1 MNKGW
6 MLVVNNLHYNFI
18 MTGSL
23 SEKHTLFAEECFTN
37 LFDCFETLLN
47 ISGIRNARVSVYQ
60 AGAKK
65 AKHGKIRW
73 DKQELLRIVTDDEL
87 IPLMLAIEAPSI
99 KSSYNKG
106 TTPEVYILL
115 SNDPM
120 CQSSNH
126 CGMLVSI
133 RQDVY
138 ESIDQ
143 AIVEDVM
150 MKLSQWLKA
159 NKLLHSSRNFYAGS
173 KARAIM
179 DILPFMLE
187 QDTPDMKYVFQTWT
201 PFPLPHT

>member
-1 MNKGW
+1 M
-6 MLVVNNLHYNFI
+6 VNNLHYNFI

-47 ISGIRNARVSVYQ
+47 ISGIRNTCVSVYQ
-60 AGAKK
+60 SKK
-65 AKHGKIRW
+65 AKLGKIRW

-87 IPLMLAIEAPSI
+87 TPLMLVIEAPSI

-120 CQSSNH
+120 GQSPNN

-138 ESIDQ
+138 EHIDRTS
-143 AIVEDVM
+143 VEDVM
-150 MKLSQWLKA
+150 MELSQLIKA

-187 QDTPDMKYVFQTWT
+187 QDTPDMKYVFQSWT

>member
-1 MNKGW
+1 
-6 MLVVNNLHYNFI
+6 
-18 MTGSL
+18 
-23 SEKHTLFAEECFTN
+23 LFAEECFAN
-37 LFDCFETLLN
+37 LFDCFETFLN
-47 ISGIRNARVSVYQ
+47 ISGIRNTRVSIYQ
-60 AGAKK
+60 STK

-73 DKQELLRIVTDDEL
+73 DKQELLRIVTNDEL
-87 IPLMLAIEAPSI
+87 TPLMLVIEAPSI

-120 CQSSNH
+120 SQSSNN
-126 CGMLVSI
+126 CGILVSI

-138 ESIDQ
+138 ERIDQ
-143 AIVEDVM
+143 TIVEDVM
-150 MKLSQWLKA
+150 MQLSQRIKA
-159 NKLLHSSRNFYAGS
+159 NKMLHSSRNFYAGS

-187 QDTPDMKYVFQTWT
+187 QDTPDMKYVFQSWT

>member
-1 MNKGW
+1 M
-6 MLVVNNLHYNFI
+6 VNNLHYNFI

-47 ISGIRNARVSVYQ
+47 ISGIRNTRVSVYQ

-106 TTPEVYILL
+106 TTPEVYILC
-115 SNDPM
+115 PM
-120 CQSSNH
+120 TPCANLLIIAACSFQSVRTFMKVSTKQSSKT
-126 CGMLVSI
+126 L
-133 RQDVY
+133 
-138 ESIDQ
+138 
-143 AIVEDVM
+143 
-150 MKLSQWLKA
+150 
-159 NKLLHSSRNFYAGS
+159 
-173 KARAIM
+173 
-179 DILPFMLE
+179 
-187 QDTPDMKYVFQTWT
+187 
-201 PFPLPHT
+201 

>member
-1 MNKGW
+1 M
-6 MLVVNNLHYNFI
+6 VNNLHYNFI

-23 SEKHTLFAEECFTN
+23 SEKHTLFAEECFSN

-47 ISGIRNARVSVYQ
+47 ISGIRNTRVSIYQ
-60 AGAKK
+60 SKK
-65 AKHGKIRW
+65 AKHGKIHW
-73 DKQELLRIVTDDEL
+73 DKQELLRIVTDDDL
-87 IPLMLAIEAPSI
+87 TPLMLVIEAPSI
-99 KSSYNKG
+99 KSSYNKE

-120 CQSSNH
+120 GQSPNN

-138 ESIDQ
+138 ERIDQ
-143 AIVEDVM
+143 TSVEDVM
-150 MKLSQWLKA
+150 LQLSQWIKA
-159 NKLLHSSRNFYAGS
+159 DKLLHSSRNFYAGS

-187 QDTPDMKYVFQTWT
+187 KDTPDMRFIFQSWT
-201 PFPLPHT
+201 PFPSPHT

>member
-23 SEKHTLFAEECFTN
+23 SEKHTLFAEECFSN

-47 ISGIRNARVSVYQ
+47 ISGIRNTRVSIYQ
-60 AGAKK
+60 SKK
-65 AKHGKIRW
+65 AKHGKIHW

-87 IPLMLAIEAPSI
+87 TPLMLVIEAPSI

-120 CQSSNH
+120 GQSPNN

-138 ESIDQ
+138 ERIDQ
-143 AIVEDVM
+143 TSVEDVM
-150 MKLSQWLKA
+150 LQLSQLIKA

-187 QDTPDMKYVFQTWT
+187 KDTPDMRHVFQSWT

>member
-6 MLVVNNLHYNFI
+6 MHVVNNLHYNFI

-23 SEKHTLFAEECFTN
+23 SEKHTLFAEECFSN

-47 ISGIRNARVSVYQ
+47 ISGIRNTRVSIYHS
-60 AGAKK
+60 KK
-65 AKHGKIRW
+65 AKHGKIHW

-87 IPLMLAIEAPSI
+87 TPLMLVIEAPSI

-120 CQSSNH
+120 GQSPNN

-138 ESIDQ
+138 ERIDQ
-143 AIVEDVM
+143 TSVEDVM
-150 MKLSQWLKA
+150 LQLSQWIKA
-159 NKLLHSSRNFYAGS
+159 DKLLHSSRNFYAGS

-179 DILPFMLE
+179 DILPCMLE
-187 QDTPDMKYVFQTWT
+187 KDTPDMKYVFQSWT

>member
-6 MLVVNNLHYNFI
+6 MLVVNNL
-18 MTGSL
+18 
-23 SEKHTLFAEECFTN
+23 
-37 LFDCFETLLN
+37 
-47 ISGIRNARVSVYQ
+47 
-60 AGAKK
+60 
-65 AKHGKIRW
+65 
-73 DKQELLRIVTDDEL
+73 QELLRIVTDDEL

-120 CQSSNH
+120 CPSNH

-138 ESIDQ
+138 ENIDQ

-159 NKLLHSSRNFYAGS
+159 HKLLHSPRNFYAGS

-179 DILPFMLE
+179 DIVPFMLE
-187 QDTPDMKYVFQTWT
+187 QDTPDMKYVFQSWT

>member
-23 SEKHTLFAEECFTN
+23 SEKHTLFAEECFAN
-37 LFDCFETLLN
+37 LFDCFETFLN
-47 ISGIRNARVSVYQ
+47 ISGIRNTRVSIYQ
-60 AGAKK
+60 STK

-73 DKQELLRIVTDDEL
+73 DKQELLRIVTNDEL
-87 IPLMLAIEAPSI
+87 TPLMLVIEAPSI

-120 CQSSNH
+120 SQSSNN
-126 CGMLVSI
+126 CGILVSI

-138 ESIDQ
+138 ERINQ
-143 AIVEDVM
+143 TIVEDVM
-150 MKLSQWLKA
+150 MQLSQWIKA
-159 NKLLHSSRNFYAGS
+159 NKMLHSSRNFYAGS

-187 QDTPDMKYVFQTWT
+187 QDTPDMKYVFQSWT

>member
-37 LFDCFETLLN
+37 LFDCFETFLN
-47 ISGIRNARVSVYQ
+47 ISGIRNTRVSVYQ
-60 AGAKK
+60 SKK

-73 DKQELLRIVTDDEL
+73 DKQELLRIVTDNEL
-87 IPLMLAIEAPSI
+87 TPLMLVIEAPSI

-120 CQSSNH
+120 GQSPNN

-133 RQDVY
+133 RQDIY
-138 ESIDQ
+138 ERIDQ
-143 AIVEDVM
+143 TIVEDVM
-150 MKLSQWLKA
+150 MQLSQWIKA
-159 NKLLHSSRNFYAGS
+159 TKLLHSSRNFYAGS

-187 QDTPDMKYVFQTWT
+187 KDTPDMKYVFQSWT
-201 PFPLPHT
+201 PYPLPHT

>member
-23 SEKHTLFAEECFTN
+23 SEKHTLFAEECFSN

-47 ISGIRNARVSVYQ
+47 ISGIRNTRVSIYQ
-60 AGAKK
+60 SKK
-65 AKHGKIRW
+65 AKHGKIHW

-87 IPLMLAIEAPSI
+87 TPLMLVIEAPSI

-120 CQSSNH
+120 GQSPNN

-138 ESIDQ
+138 ERIDQ
-143 AIVEDVM
+143 TSVEDVM
-150 MKLSQWLKA
+150 LQLSQLIKA

-187 QDTPDMKYVFQTWT
+187 KDTPDMRYVFQSWT

>member
-1 MNKGW
+1 

-18 MTGSL
+18 MAGSL

-47 ISGIRNARVSVYQ
+47 ISGIRNTRVSIYQ
-60 AGAKK
+60 SKK

-87 IPLMLAIEAPSI
+87 TPLMLVIEAPSI

-115 SNDPM
+115 SNGPM
-120 CQSSNH
+120 GQSPNN

-138 ESIDQ
+138 KRIDRTS
-143 AIVEDVM
+143 VEDVM
-150 MKLSQWLKA
+150 LRLSQLIKA

-187 QDTPDMKYVFQTWT
+187 QDTPDMKYVFQSWT

>member
-1 MNKGW
+1 MI
-6 MLVVNNLHYNFI
+6 NNLHYNFI

-23 SEKHTLFAEECFTN
+23 SEKHTLFVEECFTN

-47 ISGIRNARVSVYQ
+47 ISGIRNTRVSVYQ

-99 KSSYNKG
+99 KSSYNQG

-120 CQSSNH
+120 GQSPNN

-138 ESIDQ
+138 GRIDRTS
-143 AIVEDVM
+143 VEDVILQ
-150 MKLSQWLKA
+150 LSQLIKA

-187 QDTPDMKYVFQTWT
+187 KDTPDMKYVFQLWT

>member
-1 MNKGW
+1 M
-6 MLVVNNLHYNFI
+6 
-18 MTGSL
+18 
-23 SEKHTLFAEECFTN
+23 
-37 LFDCFETLLN
+37 
-47 ISGIRNARVSVYQ
+47 
-60 AGAKK
+60 
-65 AKHGKIRW
+65 
-73 DKQELLRIVTDDEL
+73 

-120 CQSSNH
+120 CPSNH

-138 ESIDQ
+138 ENIDQ

-159 NKLLHSSRNFYAGS
+159 HKLLHSPRNFYAGS
-173 KARAIM
+173 KARAINGYCSIYARTGYPGYEVCFSIV
-179 DILPFMLE
+179 DSVPFTTHLNN
-187 QDTPDMKYVFQTWT
+187 PPY
-201 PFPLPHT
+201 H

>member
-1 MNKGW
+1 

-23 SEKHTLFAEECFTN
+23 SKKHTLFDEECFSN

-47 ISGIRNARVSVYQ
+47 ISGIRNTRVSIYQ
-60 AGAKK
+60 SKK
-65 AKHGKIRW
+65 AKHGKIHW

-87 IPLMLAIEAPSI
+87 TPLMLVIEAPSI

-120 CQSSNH
+120 GQSPNN

-138 ESIDQ
+138 ERIDQ
-143 AIVEDVM
+143 TSVEDVM
-150 MKLSQWLKA
+150 LQLSQLIKA

-187 QDTPDMKYVFQTWT
+187 KDTPDMRYVFQSWT

>member
-1 MNKGW
+1 M
-6 MLVVNNLHYNFI
+6 VNNLHYNFI

-23 SEKHTLFAEECFTN
+23 SEKHTLFAEECFAN
-37 LFDCFETLLN
+37 LFDCFETFLN
-47 ISGIRNARVSVYQ
+47 ISGIRNTRVSIYQ
-60 AGAKK
+60 STK

-73 DKQELLRIVTDDEL
+73 DKQELLRIVTNDEL
-87 IPLMLAIEAPSI
+87 TPLMLVIEAPSI

-120 CQSSNH
+120 SQSSNN
-126 CGMLVSI
+126 CGILVSI

-138 ESIDQ
+138 ERIDQ
-143 AIVEDVM
+143 TIVEDVM
-150 MKLSQWLKA
+150 MQLSQWIKA
-159 NKLLHSSRNFYAGS
+159 NKMLHSSRNFYAGS

-187 QDTPDMKYVFQTWT
+187 QDTPDMKYVFQSWT

>member
-1 MNKGW
+1 MH
-6 MLVVNNLHYNFI
+6 VVNNLHYNFI

-23 SEKHTLFAEECFTN
+23 SEKHTLFAEECFSN

-47 ISGIRNARVSVYQ
+47 ISGIRNTRVSIYQ
-60 AGAKK
+60 SKK
-65 AKHGKIRW
+65 AKHGKIHW
-73 DKQELLRIVTDDEL
+73 DKQELLRIVTDDDL
-87 IPLMLAIEAPSI
+87 TPLMLVIEAPSI
-99 KSSYNKG
+99 KSSYNKE

-120 CQSSNH
+120 GQSPNN

-138 ESIDQ
+138 ERIDQ
-143 AIVEDVM
+143 TSVEDVM
-150 MKLSQWLKA
+150 LQLSQWIKA
-159 NKLLHSSRNFYAGS
+159 DKLLHSSRNFYAGS

-187 QDTPDMKYVFQTWT
+187 KDTPDMRFIFQSWT
-201 PFPLPHT
+201 PFPSPHT

>member
-1 MNKGW
+1 

-23 SEKHTLFAEECFTN
+23 SEKHTLFAEECFSN

-47 ISGIRNARVSVYQ
+47 ISGIRNTRVSIYQ
-60 AGAKK
+60 SKK
-65 AKHGKIRW
+65 AKHGKIHW

-87 IPLMLAIEAPSI
+87 TPLILVIEAPSI

-120 CQSSNH
+120 GQSPNN

-138 ESIDQ
+138 ERIDQ
-143 AIVEDVM
+143 TSVEDVM
-150 MKLSQWLKA
+150 LQLSQLIKA

-179 DILPFMLE
+179 DILPFILE
-187 QDTPDMKYVFQTWT
+187 KDTPDMRYVFQSWT

>member
-1 MNKGW
+1 
-6 MLVVNNLHYNFI
+6 

-23 SEKHTLFAEECFTN
+23 SEKHTLFAEECFSN

-47 ISGIRNARVSVYQ
+47 ISGIRNTRVSIYQ
-60 AGAKK
+60 SKK
-65 AKHGKIRW
+65 AKHGKIHW
-73 DKQELLRIVTDDEL
+73 DKQELLRIVTDDDL
-87 IPLMLAIEAPSI
+87 TPLMLVIEAPSI
-99 KSSYNKG
+99 KSSYNKE

-120 CQSSNH
+120 GQSPNN

-138 ESIDQ
+138 ERIDQ
-143 AIVEDVM
+143 TSVEDVM
-150 MKLSQWLKA
+150 LQLSQWIKA
-159 NKLLHSSRNFYAGS
+159 DKLLHSSRNFYAGS

-187 QDTPDMKYVFQTWT
+187 KDTPDMRFIFQSWT
-201 PFPLPHT
+201 PFPSPHT

>member
-1 MNKGW
+1 MH
-6 MLVVNNLHYNFI
+6 VVNNLHYNFI

-23 SEKHTLFAEECFTN
+23 SEKHTLFAEGCFTN

-47 ISGIRNARVSVYQ
+47 ISRIRNTRVSVYQ

-73 DKQELLRIVTDDEL
+73 DKQVLLRIVTDDEL
-87 IPLMLAIEAPSI
+87 TPLMLVIEAPSI

-115 SNDPM
+115 SNAPM
-120 CQSSNH
+120 GQSPDN

-138 ESIDQ
+138 ENIDQ

-150 MKLSQWLKA
+150 MKLSQLIKA

-187 QDTPDMKYVFQTWT
+187 KDTPDMKYVFQSWT
-201 PFPLPHT
+201 PFPLPHI

>member
-1 MNKGW
+1 

-23 SEKHTLFAEECFTN
+23 SEKHTLFAEECFSN

-47 ISGIRNARVSVYQ
+47 ISGIRNTRVSIYQ
-60 AGAKK
+60 SKK
-65 AKHGKIRW
+65 AKHGKIHW

-87 IPLMLAIEAPSI
+87 TPLMLVIEAPSI

-120 CQSSNH
+120 GQSPNN

-138 ESIDQ
+138 ERIDQ
-143 AIVEDVM
+143 TSVEDVM
-150 MKLSQWLKA
+150 LQLSQLIKA

-187 QDTPDMKYVFQTWT
+187 KDTPDMRYVFQSWT

>member
-1 MNKGW
+1 M
-6 MLVVNNLHYNFI
+6 VNNLHYNFI

-23 SEKHTLFAEECFTN
+23 SEKHTLFSEECFTH

-47 ISGIRNARVSVYQ
+47 ISGIRNTRVSVYQ
-60 AGAKK
+60 SGAKK
-65 AKHGKIRW
+65 VKHGKIRW
-73 DKQELLRIVTDDEL
+73 DKQELLRIVTDNEL
-87 IPLMLAIEAPSI
+87 TPLMLVIEAPSI

-120 CQSSNH
+120 GQSLNN

-138 ESIDQ
+138 ERIDQ
-143 AIVEDVM
+143 TSVEDVM
-150 MKLSQWLKA
+150 LQLSQLIKA

-187 QDTPDMKYVFQTWT
+187 KDTPDMKYVFQSWT
-201 PFPLPHT
+201 PYPLCHT

>member
-18 MTGSL
+18 MIGSL

-47 ISGIRNARVSVYQ
+47 ISGIRNTRVSVYQ
-60 AGAKK
+60 SKK

-73 DKQELLRIVTDDEL
+73 DKQELLRIVTDNEL
-87 IPLMLAIEAPSI
+87 TPLMLVIEAPSI

-120 CQSSNH
+120 GQSPNN

-133 RQDVY
+133 RQDIY
-138 ESIDQ
+138 ERIDQ
-143 AIVEDVM
+143 TIVEDVM
-150 MKLSQWLKA
+150 IQLSQWIKA
-159 NKLLHSSRNFYAGS
+159 TKLLHSSRNFYAGS

-187 QDTPDMKYVFQTWT
+187 KDTPDMKYVFQSWT
-201 PFPLPHT
+201 PYPLPHT

>member
-1 MNKGW
+1 M
-6 MLVVNNLHYNFI
+6 VNNLHYNFI
-18 MTGSL
+18 MVGSL

-47 ISGIRNARVSVYQ
+47 ISGIRNTRVSIYQ
-60 AGAKK
+60 SKK

-87 IPLMLAIEAPSI
+87 TPLMLVIEAPSI

-115 SNDPM
+115 SNGPM
-120 CQSSNH
+120 GQSPNN

-138 ESIDQ
+138 KRIDRTS
-143 AIVEDVM
+143 VEDVM
-150 MKLSQWLKA
+150 LRLSQLIKA

-187 QDTPDMKYVFQTWT
+187 HDTPDMKYVFQSWT

>member
-1 MNKGW
+1 

-23 SEKHTLFAEECFTN
+23 SEKHTLFAEECFSN

-47 ISGIRNARVSVYQ
+47 ISGIRNTRVSIYQ
-60 AGAKK
+60 SKK
-65 AKHGKIRW
+65 AKHGKIHW

-87 IPLMLAIEAPSI
+87 TPLMLVIEAPSI

-120 CQSSNH
+120 GQSPNN

-138 ESIDQ
+138 ERIDQ
-143 AIVEDVM
+143 TSVEDVM
-150 MKLSQWLKA
+150 LQLSQLIKA

-187 QDTPDMKYVFQTWT
+187 KDTPDMRHVFQSWT

>member
-1 MNKGW
+1 M
-6 MLVVNNLHYNFI
+6 VNNL
-18 MTGSL
+18 
-23 SEKHTLFAEECFTN
+23 
-37 LFDCFETLLN
+37 
-47 ISGIRNARVSVYQ
+47 
-60 AGAKK
+60 
-65 AKHGKIRW
+65 
-73 DKQELLRIVTDDEL
+73 QELLRIVTDDEL

-120 CQSSNH
+120 CPSNH

-138 ESIDQ
+138 ENIDQ

-159 NKLLHSSRNFYAGS
+159 HTNCYT
-173 KARAIM
+173 ARVT
-179 DILPFMLE
+179 FMLAV
-187 QDTPDMKYVFQTWT
+187 KHALSWILFH
-201 PFPLPHT
+201 LCSNRILRI

>member
-1 MNKGW
+1 M
-6 MLVVNNLHYNFI
+6 VNNLHYNFI

-23 SEKHTLFAEECFTN
+23 SEKHTLFAEECFAN
-37 LFDCFETLLN
+37 LFDCFETFLN
-47 ISGIRNARVSVYQ
+47 ISGIRNTRVSIYQ
-60 AGAKK
+60 STK

-73 DKQELLRIVTDDEL
+73 DKQELLRIVTNDEL
-87 IPLMLAIEAPSI
+87 TPLMLVIEAPSI

-120 CQSSNH
+120 SQSSNN
-126 CGMLVSI
+126 CGILVSI

-138 ESIDQ
+138 ERINQ
-143 AIVEDVM
+143 TIVEDVM
-150 MKLSQWLKA
+150 MQLSQWIKA
-159 NKLLHSSRNFYAGS
+159 NKMLHSSRNFYAGS

-187 QDTPDMKYVFQTWT
+187 QDTPDMKYVFQSWT